1 LHSLGNFGTNLG
13 VAVGGDGADL
23 SDLVVGRD
31 FLGVLLELGDDGC
44 AREVEAAPEV
54 HRVGAGSNRLGAFS
68 DNSLGENR
76 GGGGAVGS
84 NVGGFGSDLAHALGG
99 HALEL
104 VLELDFL
111 GDGDAVLGDT
121 GSAER
126 LVEHHIAALGAE
138 RHLHGV
144 GENVHAARH
153 AVASIDAE
161 FDFLG

>member
-44 AREVEAAPEV
+44 DREVDAAPEI
-54 HRVGAGSNRLGAFS
+54 HRVGAGSKRLGAFS

-76 GGGGAVGS
+76 GGGCAVAG
-84 NVGGFGSDLAHALGG
+84 NVGGFGSDLTHHLGT
-99 HALEL
+99 HVLKL

-111 GDGDAVLGDT
+111 GD
-121 GSAER
+121 
-126 LVEHHIAALGAE
+126 
-138 RHLHGV
+138 
-144 GENVHAARH
+144 
-153 AVASIDAE
+153 
-161 FDFLG
+161 